1 MEIILVI
8 LALAVVGVI
17 WFVNRDTGA
26 DVNGDGKVDV
36 QDVKAAV
43 EKTVATVKAA
53 ADVNK
58 DGTVNTKDINAVATK
73 AKATVR
79 KTATKAT
86 TKAKE
91 TVKKTATKA
100 TGAKRG
106 PKPKTGA

>member
-1 MEIILVI
+1 MEIIIAIVVI
-8 LALAVVGVI
+8 AIGAI
-17 WFVNRDTGA
+17 WYFNRDKGL
-26 DVNGDGKVDV
+26 DVNADGKVNVD
-36 QDVKAAV
+36 DVKAAV
-43 EKTVATVKAA
+43 ENAVVAVKEVV
-53 ADVNK
+53 DVNK
-58 DGTVNTKDINAVATK
+58 DGTVDAKDVKAVATK

-106 PKPKTGA
+106 PKPKTSV

>member
-1 MEIILVI
+1 MEIIIAIVI
-8 LALAVVGVI
+8 VAVGAI
-17 WFVNRDTGA
+17 WYFNRDKGL
-26 DVNGDGKVDV
+26 DVNSDGKVDV
-36 QDVKAAV
+36 KDLEVAV
-43 EKTVATVKAA
+43 ENAVVAVKEVI
-53 ADVNK
+53 DVNK
-58 DGTVNTKDINAVATK
+58 DGAVDAKDVKAVATK

>member
-26 DVNGDGKVDV
+26 DVNDDGKVDV

-43 EKTVATVKAA
+43 KKTVAAVKAA
-53 ADVNK
+53 ADITG
-58 DGTVNTKDINAVATK
+58 DGKVDTKDVKAAVTK
-73 AKATVR
+73 TKTAVR
-79 KTATKAT
+79 KTATKAKT
-86 TKAKE
+86 
-91 TVKKTATKA
+91 TVKKAVTKTAS
-100 TGAKRG
+100 KRG